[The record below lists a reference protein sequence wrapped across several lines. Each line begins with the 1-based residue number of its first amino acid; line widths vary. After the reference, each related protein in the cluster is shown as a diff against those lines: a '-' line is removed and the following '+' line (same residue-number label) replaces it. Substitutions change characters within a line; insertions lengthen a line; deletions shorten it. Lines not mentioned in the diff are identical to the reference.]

1 LTATEALIA
10 IGYDRPNRA
19 QVREASAVLQKL
31 TGGEA
36 RRTAGGKKRVF
47 DLPPK
52 LLPGEVDTG
61 VNDYKYED
69 EKAF

>member
-19 QVREASAVLQKL
+19 QVREASAVLRKL
-31 TGGEA
+31 TGGEP
-36 RRTAGGKKRVF
+36 RKSGSQRVF

-52 LLPGEVDTG
+52 LTGGEADAPVF
-61 VNDYKYED
+61 NYED
-69 EKAF
+69 ERAF